1 MVLQDKMIKWCAVL
15 AGAWLA
21 VPLSHAQ
28 SNGVTMKRQPLPVA
42 TVKDPGTIKFFVDQF
57 FIPEAKVDS
66 IDFIDVDGL
75 GFNEKD
81 VIKVYPSKEVY
92 NLTPSDTAM
101 SVIRHWKGTSVRVV
115 GSKDADGQI
124 LVQSKYPA
132 ADAMYAGLV
141 RLIEENY
148 VGKKIS
154 LMFEYDGN
162 SKVSELMVWGYKEQ
176 ELLTPKNPL
185 EQFAHDLMVY
195 VRTDTV
201 WVEKPVYD
209 IIYIEH
215 TISDSLVA
223 NDGGE

>member
-1 MVLQDKMIKWCAVL
+1 MARPARVIFCSLAL
-15 AGAWLA
+15 AGSWLA
-21 VPLSHAQ
+21 PVHAQ
-28 SNGVTMKRQPLPVA
+28 YAGVTMKRQPLPVA
-42 TVKDPGTIKFFVDQF
+42 TVKDPGTIKFFVEQF

-101 SVIRHWKGTSVRVV
+101 SVIRQWKGTSVRVV
-115 GSKDADGQI
+115 GSKDENDQI
-124 LVQSKYPA
+124 LVQSKYAA

-141 RLIEENY
+141 RLIEKNY

-154 LMFEYDGN
+154 LMFDYDGTN
-162 SKVSELMVWGYKEQ
+162 QISELLVWGYKEQ

-185 EQFAHDLMVY
+185 EQFAHDLMIY
-195 VRTDTV
+195 VRTDTM
-201 WVEKPVYD
+201 WIEKPVYD

-215 TISDSLVA
+215 TISDSLSA
-223 NDGGE
+223 NHGGQ